1 MSRVLILVV
10 ALAGTWL
17 IWSGLYK
24 PLMLGLGVLS
34 VAVTLWLGLR
44 MRLHDKAVF
53 ALDLVPNLV
62 GFWVTLLV
70 DIVKSNIMVARII
83 LSPRL
88 PISPSL
94 VKLEPHLEG
103 QVGRATMANCITL
116 TPSTV
121 TLDAHRGVFIVHC
134 LTEESAAATRNS
146 DIGKRLERALGT
158 R

>member
-1 MSRVLILVV
+1 MSRVLILLF

-24 PLMLGLGVLS
+24 PLLLGLGALS
-34 VAVTLWLGLR
+34 VAVTLWLVLR

-53 ALDLVPNLV
+53 ALDLVPNLL
-62 GFWVTLLV
+62 GFWATLLV

-134 LTEESAAATRNS
+134 LTEESAEATRNS
-146 DIGKRLERALGT
+146 DMGKRLEKALGA